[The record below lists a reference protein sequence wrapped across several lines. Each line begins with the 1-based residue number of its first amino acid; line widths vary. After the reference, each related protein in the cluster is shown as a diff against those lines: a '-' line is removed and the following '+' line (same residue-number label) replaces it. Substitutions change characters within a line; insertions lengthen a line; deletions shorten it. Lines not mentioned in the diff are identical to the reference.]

1 MGIRIFND
9 LNGLIIIRINAFFK
23 RCESMSLIIAYVGK
37 KGCVMAGDKRRI
49 AYFGSKEERELLE
62 QEIYTG
68 EITSDEELYARAEEL
83 EISLKITDDAT
94 KVKSVE
100 NVAVGEVSSRGTMET
115 KRKRIYG
122 TTNGFQI
129 VELTGSEIVN
139 KKRGESSIIVFG
151 NKITKSLANDML
163 KNRWKPSFS
172 LKYMGDIFGQIL
184 EDISKKTPSVGTR
197 YDVVIQQND
206 LYKDNVQ
213 PYLDEVIERDI
224 NLLAKFR
231 AKLKEDLIQQNE
243 TIDSIDDKMIQVKL
257 NPDVRAFDINWK
269 LLAKPGENVIMFVE
283 GDDDALLKDQVVI
296 ENEVLCIKR
305 NKASLKC
312 DIILCHLE

>member
-1 MGIRIFND
+1 
-9 LNGLIIIRINAFFK
+9 
-23 RCESMSLIIAYVGK
+23 MSLIIAYVGK
-37 KGCVMAGDKRRI
+37 KGCVMAADKRRI

-62 QEIYTG
+62 QEMYSG
-68 EITSDEELYARAEEL
+68 EITNDEDLYARAEEL
-83 EISLKITDDAT
+83 EITLKITDDAT

-129 VELTGSEIVN
+129 IELTGSEIVN
-139 KKRGESSIIVFG
+139 RKRGESSIIVFG
-151 NKITKSLANDML
+151 NKITKSLANEML
-163 KNRWKPSFS
+163 KKRWKPSFS

-184 EDISKKTPSVGTR
+184 DDISKKTPSVGTK

-206 LYKDNVQ
+206 LYKDKVQ
-213 PYLDEVIERDI
+213 PYLDEVIERDV

-231 AKLKEDLIQQNE
+231 TKLKEDLIKQNE
-243 TIDSIDDKMIQVKL
+243 TIKLASTIIEEGPVGIVDSIDDNMIQVKL
-257 NPDVRAFDINWK
+257 NDDVRAFDINWK

-283 GDDDALLKDQVVI
+283 GEDGAELEDQVVI
-296 ENEVLCIKR
+296 EDEVLCIKR
-305 NKASLKC
+305 NKANLKC

>member
-1 MGIRIFND
+1 
-9 LNGLIIIRINAFFK
+9 
-23 RCESMSLIIAYVGK
+23 
-37 KGCVMAGDKRRI
+37 MAGDKRRI

-68 EITSDEELYARAEEL
+68 EITNDEELYARAEEL

-94 KVKSVE
+94 KVKSLE

-129 VELTGSEIVN
+129 IELTGSEIVN
-139 KKRGESSIIVFG
+139 RKRGDSSIIVFG
-151 NKITKSLANDML
+151 NKITKSLANEML
-163 KNRWKPSFS
+163 KKRWKPSFS

-184 EDISKKTPSVGTR
+184 DDISKKTPSVGTK

-206 LYKDNVQ
+206 LYKDKVQ
-213 PYLDEVIERDI
+213 PYLDEVIEMDI

-231 AKLKEDLIQQNE
+231 AKLR
-243 TIDSIDDKMIQVKL
+243 DSIDDKMIQVKL

-283 GDDDALLKDQVVI
+283 GDDEALLEDQVVI

-305 NKASLKC
+305 NKANLKC

>member
-1 MGIRIFND
+1 
-9 LNGLIIIRINAFFK
+9 
-23 RCESMSLIIAYVGK
+23 
-37 KGCVMAGDKRRI
+37 MAADKRRI

-62 QEIYTG
+62 QEIYSG
-68 EITSDEELYARAEEL
+68 EITNDEELYARAEEL
-83 EISLKITDDAT
+83 GISLKVTDDAC

-100 NVAVGEVSSRGTMET
+100 DVAVGEVSSRGTMET
-115 KRKRIYG
+115 RRKRIYG

-129 VELTGSEIVN
+129 IELSGSEIVN
-139 KKRGESSIIVFG
+139 RNRGDSSIIVFG

-163 KNRWKPSFS
+163 QKRWKPSFS
-172 LKYMGDIFGQIL
+172 LKYMGDIFGDII
-184 EDISKKTPSVGTR
+184 EDISKRTPSLGTK
-197 YDVVIQQND
+197 YDVVIQQKFISKD
-206 LYKDNVQ
+206 LVQ
-213 PYLDEVIERDI
+213 AHLDEVIERDV

-231 AKLKEDLIQQNE
+231 AKLREDLLQQNE
-243 TIDSIDDKMIQVKL
+243 TIRLASTIIDEGDVGFVDSIDDNLIQVKL

-283 GDDDALLKDQVVI
+283 GEDDALLKDQVVI

-305 NKASLKC
+305 NKANLKC

>member
-1 MGIRIFND
+1 
-9 LNGLIIIRINAFFK
+9 
-23 RCESMSLIIAYVGK
+23 
-37 KGCVMAGDKRRI
+37 KRRI

-68 EITSDEELYARAEEL
+68 EITNDEELRARAEEL
-83 EISLKITDDAT
+83 DISLKITDDAT
-94 KVKSVE
+94 KVKSLE

-129 VELTGSEIVN
+129 IELTGSEIVN
-139 KKRGESSIIVFG
+139 RKRGESSIIVFG
-151 NKITKSLANDML
+151 NKITKSLANEML
-163 KNRWKPSFS
+163 KKRWKPSFS

-184 EDISKKTPSVGTR
+184 DDISKKTPSVGTK

-206 LYKDNVQ
+206 LYKDKVQ
-213 PYLDEVIERDI
+213 PYLDEVIEMDI

-231 AKLKEDLIQQNE
+231 AKLREDLLQQNE
-243 TIDSIDDKMIQVKL
+243 TIKLASTIIEEGPVGIVDAIDEKMIQVKL
-257 NPDVRAFDINWK
+257 NSDVRAFDINWK
-269 LLAKPGENVIMFVE
+269 LLAKPSENVIMFVE
-283 GDDDALLKDQVVI
+283 GDDDVLLKDQVVI

-305 NKASLKC
+305 NKANLKC

>member
-1 MGIRIFND
+1 MP
-9 LNGLIIIRINAFFK
+9 IIK

-62 QEIYTG
+62 QEIYSG
-68 EITSDEELYARAEEL
+68 QITSDEELYARAEEL
-83 EISLKITDDAT
+83 EIVLKISDDAT

-100 NVAVGEVSSRGTMET
+100 NVAVGEVSSRGAMET

-129 VELTGSEIVN
+129 IELTGSEIVN
-139 KKRGESSIIVFG
+139 VNKGDSSIIVFG
-151 NKITKSLANDML
+151 NKITKSLANKML
-163 KNRWKPSFS
+163 KEKWKPSFS
-172 LKYMGDIFGQIL
+172 LKYMGDIFGQII
-184 EDISKKTPSVGTR
+184 EDISKKTPSVGTKF
-197 YDVVIQQND
+197 DVVIQQNN
-206 LYKDNVQ
+206 LSSLMVQ
-213 PYLDEVIERDI
+213 DYLDEVVDRDV

-231 AKLKEDLIQQNE
+231 TKLKEDLLKQNE
-243 TIDSIDDKMIQVKL
+243 TIKLASTIIEEGPVGIVDSIDENMIQVKL
-257 NPDVRAFDINWK
+257 NQDVRAFDINWK

-283 GDDDALLKDQVVI
+283 GDDEVALEDLVVI

-305 NKASLKC
+305 NKANLKC

>member
-1 MGIRIFND
+1 MPT
-9 LNGLIIIRINAFFK
+9 FK
-23 RCESMSLIIAYVGK
+23 RRESMSLIIAYVGK

-83 EISLKITDDAT
+83 GISLKVTDDAT

-129 VELTGSEIVN
+129 IELTGSEIVN
-139 KKRGESSIIVFG
+139 SKKGESSIIVFG
-151 NKITKSLANDML
+151 NKITKSLANEML
-163 KNRWKPSFS
+163 KKRWKPSFS
-172 LKYMGDIFGQIL
+172 LKYMGDIFGQIID
-184 EDISKKTPSVGTR
+184 DISKKTPSLGTK
-197 YDVVIQQND
+197 YDVVIQQNN
-206 LYKDNVQ
+206 LSKDKVQ
-213 PYLDEVIERDI
+213 DYLDEVIERDV

-231 AKLKEDLIQQNE
+231 TKLREDLLKQNE
-243 TIDSIDDKMIQVKL
+243 TIKL
-257 NPDVRAFDINWK
+257 
-269 LLAKPGENVIMFVE
+269 
-283 GDDDALLKDQVVI
+283 ALLRLMHKTSFSI
-296 ENEVLCIKR
+296 TTWSFN
-305 NKASLKC
+305 NASSSPSTNMITFSPGFARSFQLMSNA
-312 DIILCHLE
+312 LTSGFNFT

>member
-1 MGIRIFND
+1 
-9 LNGLIIIRINAFFK
+9 
-23 RCESMSLIIAYVGK
+23 MSLIIAYVGN
-37 KGCVMAGDKRRI
+37 KGCVMVGDKRRI

-62 QEIYTG
+62 QEIYSG
-68 EITSDEELYARAEEL
+68 DISSDEDLYARAEEL
-83 EISLKITDDAT
+83 EISLKISDDAC
-94 KVKSVE
+94 KVKSLE
-100 NVAVGEVSSRGTMET
+100 NVAVGEVSSRGAMET

-139 KKRGESSIIVFG
+139 VKRGESSIIVFG

-163 KNRWKPSFS
+163 KNKWKPSFS
-172 LKYMGDIFGQIL
+172 LKYMGEIFGQII
-184 EDISKKTPSVGTR
+184 EDISTKTPSLGTK
-197 YDVVIQQND
+197 YDVVIQQNN
-206 LYKDNVQ
+206 LSKTKVQ
-213 PYLDEVIERDI
+213 DYLDEVIERDI

-231 AKLKEDLIQQNE
+231 NKLKEDLLKQNE
-243 TIDSIDDKMIQVKL
+243 TIKLASTIIDEGPIGIVDSIDENLIQVKL

-283 GDDDALLKDQVVI
+283 GEDAVSLKDQVVI
-296 ENEVLCIKR
+296 ENEALCIKG
-305 NKASLKC
+305 NKANLKC

>member
-1 MGIRIFND
+1 
-9 LNGLIIIRINAFFK
+9 
-23 RCESMSLIIAYVGK
+23 MSLIIAYVGK

-62 QEIYTG
+62 QEIYSGDIRT
-68 EITSDEELYARAEEL
+68 DEELYARAEEL
-83 EISLKITDDAT
+83 EISLKVTDDAS

-129 VELTGSEIVN
+129 IELTGSEIVN
-139 KKRGESSIIVFG
+139 TKRGESSIIVFG

-172 LKYMGDIFGQIL
+172 LKYMGDIFGQIID
-184 EDISKKTPSVGTR
+184 DISKKTPSLGTK
-197 YDVVIQQND
+197 YDVVIQQNN
-206 LYKDNVQ
+206 LSKDKVQ
-213 PYLDEVIERDI
+213 DYLDEVVERDV

-231 AKLKEDLIQQNE
+231 TKLKEDLLKQNE
-243 TIDSIDDKMIQVKL
+243 TIKLASTIIEEGLVGIVDSIDEKDRKSTRL
-257 NPDVRAFDINWK
+257 N
-269 LLAKPGENVIMFVE
+269 
-283 GDDDALLKDQVVI
+283 
-296 ENEVLCIKR
+296 
-305 NKASLKC
+305 SS
-312 DIILCHLE
+312 H

>member
-1 MGIRIFND
+1 
-9 LNGLIIIRINAFFK
+9 
-23 RCESMSLIIAYVGK
+23 MSLIIAYVGK

-62 QEIYTG
+62 QEIYSG

-83 EISLKITDDAT
+83 EISLKVTDDAT

-122 TTNGFQI
+122 TTGFQI
-129 VELTGSEIVN
+129 IELSGSEIVN
-139 KKRGESSIIVFG
+139 VNKGDSSIIVFG

-172 LKYMGDIFGQIL
+172 LKYMGDIFGQIID
-184 EDISKKTPSVGTR
+184 DISKRTPSLGTK

-206 LYKDNVQ
+206 LPKDQVQ
-213 PYLDEVIERDI
+213 DYLDEVIERDV

-231 AKLKEDLIQQNE
+231 NKLREDLLQQNE
-243 TIDSIDDKMIQVKL
+243 TIKLASTIIDEGPVGIVDSIDDKMIQVKL

-283 GDDDALLKDQVVI
+283 GNDEALLKDQVVI

-305 NKASLKC
+305 NKANLKC
-312 DIILCHLE
+312 DIILCHLK

>member
-1 MGIRIFND
+1 MP
-9 LNGLIIIRINAFFK
+9 IIK

-49 AYFGSKEERELLE
+49 AYFGSKDERELLE

-83 EISLKITDDAT
+83 GISLKITDDAT

-129 VELTGSEIVN
+129 IELTGSEIVN
-139 KKRGESSIIVFG
+139 AKRGESSIIVFG
-151 NKITKSLANDML
+151 NKITKSLANEML

-172 LKYMGDIFGQIL
+172 LKYMGDIFGQIIN
-184 EDISKKTPSVGTR
+184 DISKKTPSLGTK
-197 YDVVIQQND
+197 YDVVIQQNN
-206 LYKDNVQ
+206 LSKDKVQ
-213 PYLDEVIERDI
+213 DYLDEVIERDVT
-224 NLLAKFR
+224 LLAKFR
-231 AKLKEDLIQQNE
+231 TKLREDLLKQNE
-243 TIDSIDDKMIQVKL
+243 TIKLASTIIDEGPVGIVDSIDEKMIQVKL

-283 GDDDALLKDQVVI
+283 EEDDALLKDQVVI

-305 NKASLKC
+305 NKANLKC
-312 DIILCHLE
+312 DIILCHLK

>member
-1 MGIRIFND
+1 
-9 LNGLIIIRINAFFK
+9 
-23 RCESMSLIIAYVGK
+23 MSLIIAYVGK

-62 QEIYTG
+62 QEIYSG
-68 EITSDEELYARAEEL
+68 DITSDEELYARAEEL
-83 EISLKITDDAT
+83 EITLKITDDAT

-129 VELTGSEIVN
+129 IELSGSEIVN
-139 KKRGESSIIVFG
+139 KNRGDSSIIVFG

-163 KNRWKPSFS
+163 QKRWKPSFS
-172 LKYMGDIFGQIL
+172 LKYMGDIFGDIID
-184 EDISKKTPSVGTR
+184 DISKKTPSLGTK
-197 YDVVIQQND
+197 YDVVIQQNN
-206 LYKDNVQ
+206 LSKDKVQ
-213 PYLDEVIERDI
+213 DYLDEVIKRDV

-231 AKLKEDLIQQNE
+231 AKLREDLLQQNE
-243 TIDSIDDKMIQVKL
+243 TIKLASTIIDEGDVGFIDSIDGNLIQVKL

-283 GDDDALLKDQVVI
+283 DGKDALVKDKVVI
-296 ENEVLCIKR
+296 EDEVLCIKR
-305 NKASLKC
+305 NKANLKC

>member
-1 MGIRIFND
+1 M
-9 LNGLIIIRINAFFK
+9 FK
-23 RCESMSLIIAYVGK
+23 RCEIMSLIIAYVGK

-83 EISLKITDDAT
+83 GISLKVTDDAT
-94 KVKSVE
+94 KVK
-100 NVAVGEVSSRGTMET
+100 RGTMET

-129 VELTGSEIVN
+129 IELTGSEIVN
-139 KKRGESSIIVFG
+139 SKKGESSIIVFG
-151 NKITKSLANDML
+151 NKITKSLANEML
-163 KNRWKPSFS
+163 KKRWKPSFS
-172 LKYMGDIFGQIL
+172 LKYMGDIFGQIID
-184 EDISKKTPSVGTR
+184 DISKKTPSLGTK
-197 YDVVIQQND
+197 YDVVIQQNN
-206 LYKDNVQ
+206 LSKDKVQ
-213 PYLDEVIERDI
+213 DYLDEVIERDV

-231 AKLKEDLIQQNE
+231 TKLREDLLKQNE
-243 TIDSIDDKMIQVKL
+243 TIKLASTIIDEGPVGIVDSIDDKMIQVKL

-269 LLAKPGENVIMFVE
+269 LLAKPSVIMFVE
-283 GDDDALLKDQVVI
+283 GEDDALLKDQVVI

-305 NKASLKC
+305 NKANLKC

>member
-1 MGIRIFND
+1 
-9 LNGLIIIRINAFFK
+9 
-23 RCESMSLIIAYVGK
+23 MSLIIAYVGK

-62 QEIYTG
+62 QEIYSG

-83 EISLKITDDAT
+83 EISLKVTDDAT

-129 VELTGSEIVN
+129 IELSGSEIVN
-139 KKRGESSIIVFG
+139 VNKGDSSIIVFG

-172 LKYMGDIFGQIL
+172 LKYMGDIFGQIID
-184 EDISKKTPSVGTR
+184 DISKRTPSLGTK

-206 LYKDNVQ
+206 LPKDQVQ
-213 PYLDEVIERDI
+213 DYLDEVIERDV

-231 AKLKEDLIQQNE
+231 NKLREDLLQQNE
-243 TIDSIDDKMIQVKL
+243 TIKLASTIIDEGPVGIVDSIDDKMIQVKL

-269 LLAKPGENVIMFVE
+269 LLAKPGEM
-283 GDDDALLKDQVVI
+283 L
-296 ENEVLCIKR
+296 
-305 NKASLKC
+305 
-312 DIILCHLE
+312 